1 MIQST
6 EDSEIRFLGRER
18 VLNGVRIPFFCF
30 SHLQALAGFSH
41 GVFTR
46 RGGVSPSPCRSLNVS
61 VHTSD
66 AASSVRE
73 NLERVRRV
81 LGADRL
87 VCLEQA
93 HGRDLVTIREDSLD
107 RLDASLTADGLV
119 TDVPGLGLLIKQADC
134 QAVILMDPVRRVVA
148 NIHCGWRGHV
158 AGILGAAVARMHREF
173 GSRPRDLLAGV
184 GPSLGP
190 CCGEFKGHESLFPR
204 FFRAHMVRPDHFDLW
219 SLSRA
224 QLKAAGVRASEVG
237 VARLCTRC
245 NTDLF
250 FSYRAERDTG
260 RFATV
265 AMVAHPPRAREPG
278 SRTRSAEPPGPA
290 QRG

>member
-1 MIQST
+1 MIQAI
-6 EDSEIRFLGRER
+6 EDSEFRFLRREHM
-18 VLNGVRIPFFCF
+18 LDGVRIPFFCF

-46 RGGVSPSPCRSLNVS
+46 RGGVSPSPCCSLNVS

-66 AASSVRE
+66 APSSVRE

-87 VCLEQA
+87 VSLEQA
-93 HGRDLVTIREDSLD
+93 HGRDLVTVREDDLD
-107 RLDASLTADGLV
+107 RLDAPLVADGIM

-134 QAVILMDPVRRVVA
+134 QAVILMDPVRRAVA

-158 AGILGAAVARMHREF
+158 AGILGAAVARMQLDF
-173 GSRPRDLLAGV
+173 GSRPENLLAGV

-190 CCGEFKGHESLFPR
+190 CCGEFKDHESLFPR
-204 FFRAHMVRPDHFDLW
+204 SFRAHRVRPDHFDLW

-224 QLKAAGVRASEVG
+224 QLAAAGLRSSRVG

-245 NTDLF
+245 RTDLF
-250 FSYRAERDTG
+250 FSYRAEGDTG
-260 RFATV
+260 RFAAV
-265 AMVAHPPRAREPG
+265 AMLAHSCRARGPR
-278 SRTRSAEPPGPA
+278 RTRA